1 MSITLNILLDKFNT
15 FKDNVKQIILNKTTN
30 VEETSHTFNNFIDGN
45 LDTAS
50 GYLDNIF
57 TDDDNNFIKN
67 LGYDDDSG
75 YTHGDVKNG
84 CQNTQNKNLDTSG
97 SDFIF
102 DSNNHNGGINILNYS
117 DLKNIR
123 YDKDNNLLYLKEGQ
137 IKSYDLSKNISGAT
151 NKIYQKH
158 ICLYLLL
165 KYYYNNKL
173 KDDNDIDITK
183 YSIFLSDEI
192 TPDSNINGY
201 LTLFKAELKDSDGN
215 NLKNR
220 NDYIVILYH
229 YYNVFIT
236 LINYKI
242 IYEFI
247 ITNCNIHHTINSG
260 DFEDKYINYC
270 DWENLIIK
278 EEAKKCENVD
288 IPTKIP
294 TFDKSNNCKVN
305 FALYNADIKDKNL
318 ATDLTALDREAN
330 TIYNFS
336 TADKNLIDT
345 FNTIYSTI
353 VTDKLSSDSVKHDYS
368 PDYNGVLTADTLY
381 HESDT
386 SLTRYYK
393 LDSTKNQLYLQDES
407 DPTKY
412 KINSKFIE
420 NDKCKDFDT
429 LYYEDDDHQHEN
441 FYSSLKRGLSR
452 KLHEDFQENLN
463 KMNLTKNIVNL
474 KDKENSDYNNIKE
487 RIENK
492 EKKIKKTDKD
502 IKENNKL
509 LNSFNNKDKRL
520 IYTYYITIIICFIIL
535 LSLINNY
542 NNNMIL
548 SIIIILLII
557 YYILISYLNNIN
569 IKENFADDPTTW
581 VEHINSKKTEYL
593 SKTLYNELKEIREN
607 NLSLIN
613 NIINVTEFKIRH
625 ETSVNDIISYT
636 KYIKNKDNEYKNTL
650 LLSLNNLY
658 NLNDNLNSKGYDL
671 KIKKININLMILL
684 LLLIIILLI
693 LINLTKL
700 NNLIMYFGI
709 VVFIIIIG
717 IYFYKIAN
725 IKEGN
730 YRNYYWFSV

>member
-1 MSITLNILLDKFNT
+1 MSITLDILLNKFNK
-15 FKDNVKQIILNKTTN
+15 FKDNVKLIILNKTTN
-30 VEETSHTFNNFIDGN
+30 VEKTPHNFDNFIQGGIVEE
-45 LDTAS
+45 

-57 TDDDNNFIKN
+57 TSATNNFIKK
-67 LGYDDDSG
+67 LGYNDDSN
-75 YTHGDVKNG
+75 YISQSSETIKKG
-84 CQNTQNKNLDTSG
+84 CQSTQNKKLDTGLVPSL
-97 SDFIF
+97 FIF
-102 DSNNHNGGINILNYS
+102 DFKNHEGDTNILNYS

-123 YDKDNNLLYLKEGQ
+123 YDKDNNLLYLKESLT
-137 IKSYDLSKNISGAT
+137 KNYDLSKNT
-151 NKIYQKH
+151 NKIYKKH

-165 KYYYNNKL
+165 KYYYYNKL
-173 KDDNDIDITK
+173 EDADKIVITK
-183 YSIFLSDEI
+183 YNDKSIFPMVSDADI
-192 TPDSNINGY
+192 DAY
-201 LTLFKAELKDSDGN
+201 LGLFKSKFKDNDGN

-247 ITNCNIHHTINSG
+247 ITNCNIHHTITDSG
-260 DFEDKYINYC
+260 SFEDKYINYC

-278 EEAKKCENVD
+278 EEANKCENVN
-288 IPTKIP
+288 ILPSSLSL
-294 TFDKSNNCKVN
+294 SNKCKVN
-305 FALYNADIKDKNL
+305 FALYNADIKDNDL
-318 ATDLTALDREAN
+318 ATDLDTEG
-330 TIYNFS
+330 ISYNPS
-336 TADKNLIDT
+336 TADTDLINNFNKFYSDSAASLLSQSIKNLA
-345 FNTIYSTI
+345 STY
-353 VTDKLSSDSVKHDYS
+353 D
-368 PDYNGVLTADTLY
+368 GVLTI
-381 HESDT
+381 HS
-386 SLTRYYK
+386 SYYK
-393 LDSTKNQLYLQDES
+393 LDSAKNQLYLQDES

-412 KINSKFIE
+412 NIKTKFIE
-420 NDKCKDFDT
+420 NNKCKDFNK
-429 LYYEDDDHQHEN
+429 LYNEDDDHQHDN

-463 KMNLTKNIVNL
+463 KMNLTKN
-474 KDKENSDYNNIKE
+474 KENDDYNSIKK
-487 RIENK
+487 RIKNK
-492 EKKIKKTDKD
+492 EDKIKKTNKD

-509 LNSFNNKDKRL
+509 LNSFNNKNKRL

-542 NNNMIL
+542 DNNMIL

-569 IKENFADDPTTW
+569 IKENFAADPTNW
-581 VEHINSKKTEYL
+581 KEYIESKKKEYI
-593 SKTLYNELKEIREN
+593 SKTLYDELKEIRQN
-607 NLSLIN
+607 NLLLIN

-636 KYIKNKDNEYKNTL
+636 KYIKNKDNGYKNTL

-671 KIKKININLMILL
+671 KIKKINIKLMILL
-684 LLLIIILLI
+684 LLLIIISLI

-709 VVFIIIIG
+709 VLFIIIIG

-730 YRNYYWFSV
+730 YRNNYWFSV